1 MLMLQ
6 LSLIKQSKYSIME
19 NKSASIQHKEY
30 ANNIVGTWYNRIPD
44 EILTFSFLDDLSN
57 EAELQTIMHGE
68 STRATYNLIITS
80 DNGWYLQ
87 IWSTEGK
94 KNGVYR
100 IEILT
105 ANMLTV
111 SSKEN
116 KITSYHRKVD
126 YTFANQLLEFVAIR

>member
-1 MLMLQ
+1 MPNM
-6 LSLIKQSKYSIME
+6 
-19 NKSASIQHKEY
+19 SASIQHKEY

-44 EILTFSFLDDLSN
+44 EILTFSFLEDLGN
-57 EAELQTIMHGE
+57 EAELQTVMHGE
-68 STRATYNLIITS
+68 STKATYNLIITLE
-80 DNGWYLQ
+80 NEWYLQ

-105 ANMLTV
+105 TSMLTV

-116 KITSYHRKVD
+116 KIATYHRKVD
-126 YTFANQLLEFVAIR
+126 YAFANQLLEFVAVK

>member
-1 MLMLQ
+1 MLQ
-6 LSLIKQSKYSIME
+6 LPHLLKNPNNSIMA
-19 NKSASIQHKEY
+19 NKSASIQHKQY

-44 EILTFSFLDDLSN
+44 EILTFSFLDDLAN
-57 EAELQTIMHGE
+57 EAELQTVMHGE
-68 STRATYNLIITS
+68 STRATYNLIITL
-80 DNGWYLQ
+80 DNDWYLQ

-105 ANMLTV
+105 ASMLTV

-126 YTFANQLLEFVAIR
+126 YAFANQLLEFAAKI